1 MSTRLP
7 QQHIGPDG
15 APISTP
21 ISGTSPIYKNY
32 HHAATSSGKE
42 DAERNADHVF
52 QTVYDEVAAPEPNK
66 RGLALLM
73 IVVALA
79 LSMFLVS

>member
-7 QQHIGPDG
+7 QQHIGPEG

-21 ISGTSPIYKNY
+21 ISETSPIYKNY
-32 HHAATSSGKE
+32 HHAPTSGGKE
-42 DAERNADHVF
+42 EAEKNADHVF
-52 QTVYDEVAAPEPNK
+52 QTGYDVMAAPEPNK